1 MIYDEENKDIKIIL
15 LGESGT
21 GKSNLINICCNLKF
35 NKNSVPNYS
44 TSILDKKVLI
54 NNIQYNLQFWDTAGQ
69 EKFRSLNN
77 IFIKDSKICIFVY
90 DISSPPTFKELN
102 YWVKSAKNILGKKAI
117 YGLVGNKMDL
127 EEKIKK
133 EEGEKYAKDINAFF
147 LQCSAKNDK
156 GNFEEFVLI
165 LVNEFLNRNN
175 LKGWEM
181 YTKEESSF
189 TLNSSS
195 ANNRKKKKCC

>member
-1 MIYDEENKDIKIIL
+1 M
-15 LGESGT
+15 
-21 GKSNLINICCNLKF
+21 
-35 NKNSVPNYS
+35 
-44 TSILDKKVLI
+44 
-54 NNIQYNLQFWDTAGQ
+54 
-69 EKFRSLNN
+69 
-77 IFIKDSKICIFVY
+77 
-90 DISSPPTFKELN
+90 
-102 YWVKSAKNILGKKAI
+102 KSAKNILGKKAI

-175 LKGWEM
+175 LKGWEI
-181 YTKEESSF
+181 YAKEESSF
-189 TLNSSS
+189 TLDSSI
-195 ANNRKKKKCC
+195 ATNRQKKKCCWMMKYKIYFYLKNLCLKIIFKKGNKNKYY